1 MQRNNVNLKGDLYNM
16 GTVIDFSSYRK
27 TDCVQTTTDI
37 SNDLAL
43 ASSSNKQ
50 QPVWVLNNEK
60 IKINQDDDFTET
72 YKVRK
77 YAADPIKDIEDINRI
92 LDYFL
97 SHGQYR
103 NLLLFVMGTN
113 FGLRCG
119 DLLQL
124 KFGHVLNKNYSFK
137 NQITLIEEKNK
148 NVRTCYLNQFVV
160 DAVQT
165 YVDSLAA
172 NRSEINLNDYLFT
185 SLSNS
190 NSFKYYDKLHCK
202 SSTTGKQIKVKRDP
216 SSSIQVKSVEKM
228 LKKVINDEL
237 GIDVHAGTHLMRKTF
252 AYQVIMNAPD
262 RNRAIEFLQ
271 RILGHKSPFTT
282 LYYAGVTSEEQQ
294 HVCQNL
300 YKGRLDFCYGA
311 GLNTNSNIG

>member
-1 MQRNNVNLKGDLYNM
+1 MKGDSLYM
-16 GTVIDFSSYRK
+16 CTVYDFDSYKDKNSGACRNFA
-27 TDCVQTTTDI
+27 V
-37 SNDLAL
+37 
-43 ASSSNKQ
+43 ASSSSRQ
-50 QPVWVLNNEK
+50 QPVWVLNNQK
-60 IKINQDDDFTET
+60 IKINQDEDFVET
-72 YKVRK
+72 YKARK
-77 YAADPIKDIEDINRI
+77 YAADPIKDVADINRI

-97 SHGQYR
+97 SKGQYR

-124 KFGHVLNKNYSFK
+124 KFGHVLNKDYSFK

-148 NVRTCYLNQFVV
+148 NRRTCYLNQFVV

-172 NRSEINLNDYLFT
+172 DRSEINLNDYLFT
-185 SLSNS
+185 SLSKNNS
-190 NSFKYYDKLHCK
+190 KKFYDTLHCK
-202 SSTTGKQIKVKRDP
+202 SSTTTGSLIQVKKDT
-216 SSSIQVKSVEKM
+216 SSSITVRSVEDM

-252 AYQVIMNAPD
+252 AYQIIMNAPD

-294 HVCQNL
+294 QVCQNL
-300 YKGRLDFCYGA
+300 YKGRIDFCYGIGLGANSKA
-311 GLNTNSNIG
+311 GDAM

>member
-1 MQRNNVNLKGDLYNM
+1 MKGDSLYM
-16 GTVIDFSSYRK
+16 CTVIDFASYK
-27 TDCVQTTTDI
+27 NKNHGI
-37 SNDLAL
+37 GNSFAI
-43 ASSSNKQ
+43 ASSSTIQ
-50 QPVWVLNNEK
+50 QPVWVLNNKK
-60 IKINQDDDFTET
+60 IEINQDKDFVET

-77 YAADPIKDIEDINRI
+77 YAADPIKNINDINRI

-97 SHGQYR
+97 TKKQYR
-103 NLLLFVMGTN
+103 NLLLFTMGIN

-124 KFGHVLNKNYSFK
+124 KFGHVLNKDYSFK

-148 NVRTCYLNQFVV
+148 NVRTCYMNQFVV
-160 DAVQT
+160 DAVQM
-165 YVDSLAA
+165 YIDSLSTSI
-172 NRSEINLNDYLFT
+172 SEINLNDYLFT

-190 NSFKYYDKLHCK
+190 NSVNYYNTLHCK
-202 SSTTGKQIKVKRDP
+202 SSASTGKPIQVKRNP

-237 GIDVHAGTHLMRKTF
+237 GINVHAGTHLMRKTF

-294 HVCQNL
+294 KVCQNL
-300 YKGRLDFCYGA
+300 YKGRIDFCYGA
-311 GLNTNSNIG
+311 GLDTNTSIG

>member
-1 MQRNNVNLKGDLYNM
+1 M
-16 GTVIDFSSYRK
+16 GTVIDFASYRH
-27 TDCVQTTTDI
+27 TNCVQTTNDI
-37 SNDLAL
+37 CNNFATP
-43 ASSSNKQ
+43 SSSSKQ
-50 QPVWVLNNEK
+50 QPVWILNNEK
-60 IKINQDDDFTET
+60 IEINQDEDFAET
-72 YKVRK
+72 YKIRK
-77 YAADPIKDIEDINRI
+77 YAADPIKNIEDINRI
-92 LDYFL
+92 LDYFI
-97 SHGQYR
+97 SNGQYR
-103 NLLLFVMGTN
+103 NLLLFTMGIN

-124 KFGHVLNKNYSFK
+124 KFGHVLNKDYSFK
-137 NQITLIEEKNK
+137 NQITLVEEKNK

-165 YVDSLAA
+165 YVNSLAD

-190 NSFKYYDKLHCK
+190 NSFKYYDNLHCK
-202 SSTTGKQIKVKRDP
+202 SSTTGKPIKVRRDP

-237 GIDVHAGTHLMRKTF
+237 GINVHAGTHLMRKTF

-294 HVCQNL
+294 QVCQNL
-300 YKGRLDFCYGA
+300 YHGRIDFCGGI
-311 GLNTNSNIG
+311 GLNNGKKVGGNM

>member
-1 MQRNNVNLKGDLYNM
+1 MC
-16 GTVIDFSSYRK
+16 TVIDFASYK
-27 TDCVQTTTDI
+27 NKTTTTGH
-37 SNDLAL
+37 NLAVTS
-43 ASSSNKQ
+43 SSSNKH
-50 QPVWVLNNEK
+50 PVWVLNNEK
-60 IKINQDDDFTET
+60 MKIDQDEDFVET
-72 YKVRK
+72 YTARK
-77 YAADPIKDIEDINRI
+77 YAADPIKNIEDINRI

-97 SHGQYR
+97 SHKQYR
-103 NLLLFVMGTN
+103 NLLLFSMGIN

-124 KFGHVLNKNYSFK
+124 KFGHVLNKDYSFK
-137 NQITLIEEKNK
+137 NQIVLIEEKNNNK
-148 NVRTCYLNQFVV
+148 RTCYMNQFVV
-160 DAVQT
+160 DAVQM
-165 YVDSLAA
+165 YVDSLATDK
-172 NRSEINLNDYLFT
+172 SKINLNDYLFT

-190 NSFKYYDKLHCK
+190 NSFSYYDTLHCK
-202 SSTTGKQIKVKRDP
+202 SSASTGKPIKVKRDP

-294 HVCQNL
+294 RVCQNL
-300 YKGRLDFCYGA
+300 YQGRIDFCYGI
-311 GLNTNSNIG
+311 GLKSNTSIG